1 MGNASEV
8 GMKVFGS
15 KTSKVVAAPLFVLAM
30 VLALL
35 GPWTHSVVAQ
45 VSGATL
51 SGLVADEQGGPV
63 PDAAVKI
70 KNLGTG
76 VTREIRTNSDGLYSA
91 PNLNPGSYEVSQRLG
106 RRLRQLAGTRRWH
119 WEAESVRQN

>member
-1 MGNASEV
+1 
-8 GMKVFGS
+8 MKVFGS
-15 KTSKVVAAPLFVLAM
+15 NTSKAVAVPLFVLAM
-30 VLALL
+30 ALALL

-51 SGLVADEQGGPV
+51 SGVVTDEQGGPV

-76 VTREIRTNSDGLYSA
+76 VTREVRTNSDGLYSA
-91 PNLNPGSYEVSQRLG
+91 PNLNPGSYDVTLIGRYYERFADHAVSVADRLVFLVTG
-106 RRLRQLAGTRRWH
+106 EH
-119 WEAESVRQN
+119 Y